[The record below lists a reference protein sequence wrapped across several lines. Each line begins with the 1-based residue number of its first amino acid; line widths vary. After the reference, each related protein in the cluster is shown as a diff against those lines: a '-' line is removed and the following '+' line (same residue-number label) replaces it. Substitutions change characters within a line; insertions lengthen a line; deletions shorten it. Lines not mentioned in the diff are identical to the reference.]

1 MVPKRHFSIDDE
13 TAEMMGWLLLEAGV
27 ALFLLILIVWFTLPK
42 KNKKD
47 DEQK

>member
-1 MVPKRHFSIDDE
+1 MALKRQFSNYDE

-27 ALFLLILIVWFTLPK
+27 ALTLLILIVWFTLPK

-47 DEQK
+47 DAQQ